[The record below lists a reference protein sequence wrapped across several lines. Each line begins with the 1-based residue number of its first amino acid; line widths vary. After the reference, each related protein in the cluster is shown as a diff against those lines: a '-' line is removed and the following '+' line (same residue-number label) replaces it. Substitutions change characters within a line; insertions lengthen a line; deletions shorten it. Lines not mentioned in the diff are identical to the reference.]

1 MTKRNNT
8 PLRVVCEQEIT
19 PEWAQEL
26 IRKSLPALRELYLK
40 GSEHRRA
47 PAGTGQPGAAGM
59 QKESH

>member
-8 PLRVVCEQEIT
+8 PLRVVCEQKNM

-26 IRKSLPALRELYLK
+26 IRRSLPTLRELGQK
-40 GSEHRRA
+40 GIENKVIT
-47 PAGTGQPGAAGM
+47 GTGQPGAAGM